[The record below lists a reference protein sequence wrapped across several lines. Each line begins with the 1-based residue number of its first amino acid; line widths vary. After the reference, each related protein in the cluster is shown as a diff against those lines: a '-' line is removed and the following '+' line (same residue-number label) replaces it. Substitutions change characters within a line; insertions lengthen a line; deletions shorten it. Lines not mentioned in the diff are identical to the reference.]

1 MKHLTIILLLLS
13 TQLHAQYEWIEKKD
27 YTGLP
32 SLTLTPKE
40 VVYHYIIIEEWK
52 QGKKDIDSLSGKC
65 KVMSARIT
73 EMGVENNSAFKAL
86 QTVTVDRDKLTAD
99 KEALAAR
106 LAGLISDDRHKK
118 WYNNKWYYLAVGA
131 VAGGYLMSNK

>member
-27 YTGLP
+27 YTNLP

-52 QGKKDIDSLSGKC
+52 QGKKDIDSLAGKC
-65 KVMSARIT
+65 RVMSARIT
-73 EMGVENNSAFKAL
+73 QMGRENNSAFKAL
-86 QTVTVDRDKLTAD
+86 QTVTVDRDSLAD
-99 KEALAAR
+99 KNATLTGQLANYQC
-106 LAGLISDDRHKK
+106 DDRHKK

-131 VAGGYLMSNK
+131 VAGGYLMSR